1 MAFNCNATAV
11 IFAHNHPSGIAEP
24 SNADKHIT
32 QKLKDALALIDI
44 RVLDHFVVGET
55 CISFAEREYL

>member
-55 CISFAEREYL
+55 CISFAERGYL